1 MSIEDFYTVPKLAK
15 ELGITPRA
23 IRFYETKGLLI
34 PQRAGSTRVYTHKD
48 RARLILILRGKR
60 LGFSLAEIQEFL
72 DLYTLDPSHKEQT
85 QMLHDKVEFRIND
98 LEEQRVE
105 LELVLRELNDIK
117 DKCQEALKTQL
128 TVTS

>member
-34 PQRAGSTRVYTHKD
+34 PQRAGSTRVYTNKD

>member
-1 MSIEDFYTVPKLAK
+1 MSNEDFYTVPKLAK

-72 DLYTLDPSHKEQT
+72 DLYTMDPSHQEQT
-85 QMLHDKVEFRIND
+85 QLLLNKVEFRIND
-98 LEEQRVE
+98 LEEQRIE
-105 LELVLRELNDIK
+105 LELVLTELNDIK
-117 DKCQEALKTQL
+117 ITCQEALNNQ
-128 TVTS
+128 

>member
-1 MSIEDFYTVPKLAK
+1 
-15 ELGITPRA
+15 
-23 IRFYETKGLLI
+23 
-34 PQRAGSTRVYTHKD
+34 
-48 RARLILILRGKR
+48 
-60 LGFSLAEIQEFL
+60 
-72 DLYTLDPSHKEQT
+72 
-85 QMLHDKVEFRIND
+85 MLHDKVEFRIND